1 MIVVV
6 ARLALHI
13 PHSHS
18 LKEKRAVVRRIVDR
32 IHARLKLHVAEVEGQ
47 DTWQRAVLGFAVV
60 SGDAGHAESLA
71 DEVVRA
77 IESAVTGQGE
87 VIAVDREL
95 LRFPEGVGVGHGH
108 GHGHGHGSGKYE

>member
-32 IHARLKLHVAEVEGQ
+32 AHARFKLHVAEVEGQ

-71 DEVVRA
+71 DEVIRS
-77 IESAVTGQGE
+77 IESGVMGQGE

-95 LRFPEGVGVGHGH
+95 LRFSEGSGFGQGQGQGHGF
-108 GHGHGHGSGKYE
+108 GGAKYE